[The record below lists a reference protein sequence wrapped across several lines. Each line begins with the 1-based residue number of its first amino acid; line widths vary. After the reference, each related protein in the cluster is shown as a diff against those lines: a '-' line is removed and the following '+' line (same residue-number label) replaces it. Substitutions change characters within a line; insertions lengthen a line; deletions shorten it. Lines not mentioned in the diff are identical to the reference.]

1 MRALQYLNRYL
12 KKYRLL
18 LLLGLL
24 FTVSSRVFAVIAPS
38 LVGDSITEIEQFIQ
52 SGATD
57 LTSIKKVLLTNI
69 ALITGAALISVGF
82 TFAMRQTIINV
93 SRHIEFDLKNTIYD
107 HYQKLSLRFYK
118 QNRTGD
124 LMNRISE
131 DVSKVRMY
139 VGPALMYSINTFTLF
154 IIVIGYMISVA
165 PKLTLYTLLPLPIL
179 SFMIYRLSKAIHERS
194 TLVQEMLSQLSTFTQ
209 ESFSGINVIKSYAIE
224 PDRMSEMRRVSAES
238 HSKNMSLVQV
248 QAWFFPMMILLI
260 GISNILVIFIGGTQY
275 INGQIELGILAEFI
289 IYVNM
294 LTWPVATV
302 GWVTSIVQQAE
313 ASQKR
318 INEFLGQEPEI
329 QDSNTT
335 YKNLDSVAIAFK
347 NVHFT
352 YDDTGIHALNDVSFE
367 LAEGK
372 TLAVIGP
379 TGSGKTTLLQL
390 LSKTYLPNSGEVMLG
405 GNPLNAYTQ
414 LDIRNA
420 MSVVPQQPFLFSDSI
435 AYNIRFGK
443 QEATQEEVELAAKQA
458 AVHENIIDFKAKYD
472 TIVGERGITLS
483 GGQKQRVSIA
493 RALIKK
499 SKLLLLDDCLSAVDT
514 KTEET
519 ILSLLKAKKDTTT
532 VIVCHR
538 VSSAKNADFIL
549 TLKNGKVEQFGSHK
563 SLVNKEGYYKEL
575 YTQQQLKEKS
585 EEILYHG

>member
-1 MRALQYLNRYL
+1 M
-12 KKYRLL
+12 
-18 LLLGLL
+18 LLGLL
-24 FTVSSRVFAVIAPS
+24 FTVSSRVFAVLAPS

-69 ALITGAALISVGF
+69 ALIVGAALISGGF

-139 VGPALMYSINTFTLF
+139 VGPALMYSINTATLF
-154 IIVIGYMISVA
+154 IIVISYMASVA
-165 PKLTLYTLLPLPIL
+165 PKLTLYTLIPLPVL

-194 TLVQEMLSQLSTFTQ
+194 TLVQVMLSQLSTFAQ

-224 PDRMSEMRRVSAES
+224 SDRMAEMQCISAES
-238 HSKNMSLVQV
+238 RKKNMSLVQV

-260 GISNILVIFIGGTQY
+260 GISNILVIFIGGSQY
-275 INGQIELGILAEFI
+275 INGQIELGVLAEFI

-329 QDSNTT
+329 QDNSKANKT
-335 YKNLDSVAIAFK
+335 LDDFGITFK
-347 NVHFT
+347 NVDFT

-372 TLAVIGP
+372 TLAVMGP

-390 LSKTYLPNSGEVMLG
+390 LSKTYLPHSGEVMLG
-405 GNPLNAYTQ
+405 GNPLDAYSQ
-414 LDIRNA
+414 HDIRNA
-420 MSVVPQQPFLFSDSI
+420 MGVVPQQAFLFSDTI
-435 AYNIRFGK
+435 ANNIRFGK
-443 QEATQEEVELAAKQA
+443 QDATQEEIETAAKQA
-458 AVHENIIDFKAKYD
+458 AVHENIIDFAAKYD
-472 TIVGERGITLS
+472 TMLGERGITLS

-493 RALIKK
+493 RALIKQP
-499 SKLLLLDDCLSAVDT
+499 KLLLLDDCLSAVDT
-514 KTEET
+514 ETEEA
-519 ILSLLKAKKDTTT
+519 ILSSLKAKKETTT

-538 VSSAKNADFIL
+538 VSSAKNADYIL
-549 TLKNGKVEQFGSHK
+549 ILNNGKVAQFGSHK

-575 YTQQQLKEKS
+575 YTQQRL
-585 EEILYHG
+585 EEESVEIS

>member
-12 KKYRLL
+12 KKYRPL

-57 LTSIKKVLLTNI
+57 LTDIKKVLLTNI
-69 ALITGAALISVGF
+69 ALIIGAALISGGF
-82 TFAMRQTIINV
+82 TFAMRQSIINV

-124 LMNRISE
+124 LMSRISE
-131 DVSKVRMY
+131 DVSRVRMY
-139 VGPALMYSINTFTLF
+139 VGPALMYSVNTITLF
-154 IIVIGYMISVA
+154 VIVISYMVSIA

-179 SFMIYRLSKAIHERS
+179 SVMIYKLSKAIHERS
-194 TLVQEMLSQLSTFTQ
+194 TLVQQMLSQLSTFAQ

-224 PDRMSEMRRVSAES
+224 PNRIAEMERISAES
-238 HSKNMSLVQV
+238 RTKNMSLVQV

-260 GISNILVIFIGGTQY
+260 GISNVLVIFIGGSQY
-275 INGQIELGILAEFI
+275 IAGQIELGVLAEFI

-329 QDSNTT
+329 QDSTKTLN
-335 YKNLDSVAIAFK
+335 SIAQMSIAFD

-352 YDDTGIHALNDVSFE
+352 YDDTGIHALKGVSFALE
-367 LAEGK
+367 EGK
-372 TLAVIGP
+372 TIAVMGP
-379 TGSGKTTLLQL
+379 TGAGKTTLLQL
-390 LSKTYLPNSGEVMLG
+390 LSKTYLPHSGEVLLG
-405 GNPLNAYTQ
+405 GKSINDYAQN
-414 LDIRNA
+414 DIREA
-420 MSVVPQQPFLFSDSI
+420 MGVVPQQPFLFSDTI
-435 AYNIRFGK
+435 ANNIRFGK
-443 QEATQEEVELAAKQA
+443 QDATEEEIEAAAKQA
-458 AVHENIIDFKAKYD
+458 AVHDNIIAFSEKYD
-472 TIVGERGITLS
+472 TMLGERGITLS

-493 RALIKK
+493 RALIKQPR
-499 SKLLLLDDCLSAVDT
+499 LLLLDDCLSAVDT
-514 KTEET
+514 ETEEA
-519 ILSLLKAKKDTTT
+519 ILTSLKASNKNTTT

-538 VSSAKNADFIL
+538 VSSAKNADYVLIL
-549 TLKNGKVEQFGSHK
+549 QDGEVAQFGTHASLLKND
-563 SLVNKEGYYKEL
+563 GYYKDL
-575 YTQQQLKEKS
+575 YAQQRL
-585 EEILYHG
+585 EEEAM

>member
-1 MRALQYLNRYL
+1 M
-12 KKYRLL
+12 
-18 LLLGLL
+18 LLGLL
-24 FTVSSRVFAVIAPS
+24 FTASSRVFAVLAPS

-69 ALITGAALISVGF
+69 ALIVGAALISGGF

-139 VGPALMYSINTFTLF
+139 VGPALMYSINTATLF
-154 IIVIGYMISVA
+154 IIVISYMASVA

-194 TLVQEMLSQLSTFTQ
+194 TLVQVMLSQLSTFAQ

-224 PDRMSEMRRVSAES
+224 SDRMAEMQRISAES
-238 HSKNMSLVQV
+238 RKKNMSLVQV

-260 GISNILVIFIGGTQY
+260 GISNILVIFIGGSQY
-275 INGQIELGILAEFI
+275 INGQIELGVLAEFI

-329 QDSNTT
+329 QDNSKANKT
-335 YKNLDSVAIAFK
+335 LDDFGITFK
-347 NVHFT
+347 NVDFT

-372 TLAVIGP
+372 TLAVMGP

-390 LSKTYLPNSGEVMLG
+390 LSKTYLPHSGEVMLG
-405 GNPLNAYTQ
+405 GNPLDAYSQ
-414 LDIRNA
+414 HDIRNA
-420 MSVVPQQPFLFSDSI
+420 MGVVPQQAFLFSDTI
-435 AYNIRFGK
+435 ANNIRFGK
-443 QEATQEEVELAAKQA
+443 QDATQEEIETAAKQA
-458 AVHENIIDFKAKYD
+458 AVHENIIDFAAKYD
-472 TIVGERGITLS
+472 TMLGERGITLS

-493 RALIKK
+493 RALIKQP
-499 SKLLLLDDCLSAVDT
+499 KLLLLDDCLSAVDT
-514 KTEET
+514 ETEEA
-519 ILSLLKAKKDTTT
+519 ILSSLKAKKETTT

-538 VSSAKNADFIL
+538 VSSAKNADYIL
-549 TLKNGKVEQFGSHK
+549 ILNNGKVEQFGSHK

-575 YTQQQLKEKS
+575 YTQQRL
-585 EEILYHG
+585 EEESVEIS